1 MNEGDREMTSEPK
14 AAKAAAPKAN
24 LKPNPKPQDDL
35 VEVECLV
42 NCSIH
47 EGTYF
52 DKAFKKGRVTVRR
65 VDFVQIL
72 SRYPQFGKEIH
83 EVSGSENGR

>member
-1 MNEGDREMTSEPK
+1 MTNETK
-14 AAKAAAPKAN
+14 APAKAAAPK
-24 LKPNPKPQDDL
+24 PNPKPPDDL
-35 VEVECLV
+35 VEVDCLV

-72 SRYPQFGKEIH
+72 SRYPQFGEIH
-83 EVSGSENGR
+83 EVSG